1 LNYNVSRRNLKLC
14 YEYTKI
20 VPFQVQAAIKGSAAG
35 KTVAS
40 EGVEESI
47 IYVRFKAA
55 ASEVPACQYSGLT
68 TSYNCENSYG
78 LLYSFYVS
86 IWRKGSLLPLF

>member
-1 LNYNVSRRNLKLC
+1 
-14 YEYTKI
+14 
-20 VPFQVQAAIKGSAAG
+20 
-35 KTVAS
+35 
-40 EGVEESI
+40 
-47 IYVRFKAA
+47 VRFKAA

>member
-1 LNYNVSRRNLKLC
+1 MKF
-14 YEYTKI
+14 TKI
-20 VPFQVQAAIKGSAAG
+20 VLFQVQAAIKGGAAG

-55 ASEVPACQYSGLT
+55 ASEVPANQYSGLT
-68 TSYNCENSYG
+68 IKGCTCISILCYKIHQNSYI
-78 LLYSFYVS
+78 LLLCSFY
-86 IWRKGSLLPLF
+86 ISLWEK